1 MAEHRHEGH
10 VAQGGH
16 DDHHHHV
23 HGTMDTSEQEK
34 VFNAFIRISA
44 WHVVLIL
51 FVLMLLAI
59 TQT

>member
-1 MAEHRHEGH
+1 MAEQTHRGH
-10 VAQGGH
+10 GGH
-16 DDHHHHV
+16 DEHHVQHV

-44 WHVVLIL
+44 WHVVAIL
-51 FVLMLLAI
+51 FVLALLAL